1 MKIKTLEM
9 LTLHIPFYTDY
20 VTRHMQR
27 ALTHSEQ
34 IEIYRVELKITALS
48 ALWRK
53 YGGRVRQLRSDHRTK
68 PVCNH
73 AGRQHRFRYSDV
85 PV

>member
-34 IEIYRVELKITALS
+34 RNISR
-48 ALWRK
+48 
-53 YGGRVRQLRSDHRTK
+53 
-68 PVCNH
+68 
-73 AGRQHRFRYSDV
+73 
-85 PV
+85 